1 MNGPENV
8 SNTHLL
14 RAITDLRFHV
24 DYRIGELRE
33 FNRLDSER
41 ILQAVQQEQ
50 QKRTALEARLHSQL
64 LLQSES
70 MVAMELKLLRLEAK
84 INQRDSRRRQR
95 SLERRQPGMGANAP
109 IDRLPP
115 IAATSSAPNGS
126 DEEEIDSFEEQE
138 NIPRANRQAPGSTS
152 LSQSGMLRGGGPIA
166 VVTRSGASVASAVTA
181 TSFQDQE
188 DFAHAHDDR
197 SDGIDEDD
205 GSASTPTQGSRNPV
219 TAQRVVSNI
228 PSILLNP
235 LHSGSNDPQS
245 TRAVR
250 GESDGLST
258 LQTNASTRTAATM
271 DSTVITSTTRGESVG
286 ITRIN
291 SRAFDEGLLTE
302 EAERESVARS
312 TLRSSSIDLSADGI
326 GNEDEEISQATETL
340 GTTSVASASLDPGPS
355 ILSTAAV
362 APSRSFASR
371 RANAAYSN
379 ANAGPANRV
388 VSFTTHVTAS
398 QLPHGQE
405 IDGGADSITMPD
417 ELDVD
422 NLSDVAEQVAQSSRV
437 WRNEYEARL
446 RALERNFNNN

>member
-1 MNGPENV
+1 MP
-8 SNTHLL
+8 
-14 RAITDLRFHV
+14 
-24 DYRIGELRE
+24 
-33 FNRLDSER
+33 
-41 ILQAVQQEQ
+41 
-50 QKRTALEARLHSQL
+50 
-64 LLQSES
+64 
-70 MVAMELKLLRLEAK
+70 
-84 INQRDSRRRQR
+84 
-95 SLERRQPGMGANAP
+95 
-109 IDRLPP
+109 
-115 IAATSSAPNGS
+115 SA
-126 DEEEIDSFEEQE
+126 
-138 NIPRANRQAPGSTS
+138 
-152 LSQSGMLRGGGPIA
+152 
-166 VVTRSGASVASAVTA
+166 
-181 TSFQDQE
+181 
-188 DFAHAHDDR
+188 
-197 SDGIDEDD
+197 
-205 GSASTPTQGSRNPV
+205 PTQGSRNPV

-250 GESDGLST
+250 GESDGMST

-271 DSTVITSTTRGESVG
+271 DSTVITSTTRAESVG

-291 SRAFDEGLLTE
+291 SRASDEGILAE
-302 EAERESVARS
+302 EAERESVARSS
-312 TLRSSSIDLSADGI
+312 TLRSSSIDLSAD

-388 VSFTTHVTAS
+388 VSFTTHDLTAS

-437 WRNEYEARL
+437 WRNEYESRL